1 MNCLRVGI
9 IGCGWTGEQHIR
21 AYRSLKDVAVLAA
34 ADINERK
41 AKRFAT
47 KWKVKAWYKDYRML
61 LKNPEIDAV
70 SICVPHHLHS
80 KISVEAAEMGKH
92 ILCEKPLAIS
102 LKEADKM
109 IKAAEKAGIILM
121 VAENVRFHPIN
132 LKIKELIDEGFIG
145 EVFLA
150 RIFRDHE
157 IHEYLRARPW
167 FLDKKKAG
175 GGIWISG
182 GIHDV
187 DALRMLLGE
196 VEEISM
202 FQAKKVFLEMEGE
215 DTVAAIMKFK
225 SGAVGVMTESFST
238 KVFKQVSPLGC
249 PYIVNGS
256 DGTIMTHS
264 NYLDVY
270 SEKMGEPSVCMRIRV
285 EERDTFIEEIKHFIN
300 CIKREENPI
309 TSGEEEWK
317 TLAVICAGY
326 KSLKKGG
333 VPVKVKY

>member
-1 MNCLRVGI
+1 MNYLRVGI
-9 IGCGWTGEQHIR
+9 IGCGWAGEQHIR
-21 AYRSLKDVAVLAA
+21 AYRSLEDVVVLAV
-34 ADINERK
+34 ADINEGK

-102 LKEADKM
+102 LKEADEM

-215 DTVAAIMKFK
+215 DTIAAVMKFK

-300 CIKREENPI
+300 CIKREETPI
-309 TSGEEEWK
+309 TSGEEERK

-326 KSLKKGG
+326 KSLKKEG
-333 VPVKVKY
+333 VPVKVEY

>member
-47 KWKVKAWYKDYRML
+47 KWKVKVWYKDYRML

-167 FLDKKKAG
+167 FLDKEKAG

-264 NYLDVY
+264 NYLDLY
-270 SEKMGEPSVCMRIRV
+270 SEKREEPSVCMRIRV

-300 CIKREENPI
+300 CIKREETPI

-333 VPVKVKY
+333 VPIKVKY

>member
-47 KWKVKAWYKDYRML
+47 KWKVKVWYKDYRML

-167 FLDKKKAG
+167 FLDKEKAG

-215 DTVAAIMKFK
+215 DTIAAVMKFK

-300 CIKREENPI
+300 CIKREETPI
-309 TSGEEEWK
+309 TSGEEERK

-333 VPVKVKY
+333 VPIKVKY

>member
-264 NYLDVY
+264 NYLDLY
-270 SEKMGEPSVCMRIRV
+270 SEKMEEPSVCMRIRV

-300 CIKREENPI
+300 CIKREETPI

>member
-1 MNCLRVGI
+1 MNYLRVGI
-9 IGCGWTGEQHIR
+9 IGCGWAGEQHIR
-21 AYRSLKDVAVLAA
+21 AYRSLEDVVVLAV
-34 ADINERK
+34 ADINEGK

-102 LKEADKM
+102 LKEADEM

-167 FLDKKKAG
+167 FLDREKAG

-264 NYLDVY
+264 NYLDLY
-270 SEKMGEPSVCMRIRV
+270 SEKREEPSVCMRIRV